1 MQVSQNQQTIINA
14 LAQGAKSAADIAT
27 TVSLKMTTVTGNL
40 APLSKNN
47 LVTID
52 KSSGKSVLGLTELGV
67 RMVTVKVIKAVKADA
82 PKVTKVTKA
91 DQARAIVHRMLGK
104 NTPTEIWAA
113 IMEETNISLKGAR
126 TYYYNA
132 KNKPAPAAK

>member
-67 RMVTVKVIKAVKADA
+67 RMVTVKVSKAVKADA
-82 PKVTKVTKA
+82 PKVTKA